1 MRLLEGLFTK
11 IYFLMKLAMLHLVLS
26 LCGGVVFGVA
36 PASATVLF
44 LYREHGRETEQY
56 RLTQA
61 FSYFKKQFIQTN
73 LMALLLLGAGLV
85 LGYSIWF
92 SSQFLPHW
100 WAFFALIS
108 QFLLVVYVVS
118 MYSLYLTLQVYYEF
132 SLSVALKLVA
142 TGLFLDWT
150 ALSKWWLG
158 TGLCLFFAWRFPLL
172 LAIFLPTVWLLFT
185 FDSLEPIY
193 QQIEKRSS

>member
-1 MRLLEGLFTK
+1 MRLVEVLFTK
-11 IYFLMKLAMLHLVLS
+11 IYFLMKLAMLHLALS
-26 LCGGVVFGVA
+26 LFGGVILGLA
-36 PASATVLF
+36 PASATLLF
-44 LYREHGRETEQY
+44 LYREHGKETDQY
-56 RLTQA
+56 RLSPA
-61 FSYFKKQFIQTN
+61 LAYFKKQFVQTN
-73 LMALLLLGAGLV
+73 LVALLLVGAGLV

-108 QFLLVVYVVS
+108 QLLLVVYVVS
-118 MYSLYLTLQVYYEF
+118 MYGLYLTLQVYYEF
-132 SLSVALKLVA
+132 SLPVALKLVA